1 MFLFVQCNLFFFLV
15 TEDLFIVLRKPS
27 SIIMDPSAVIKNQ
40 QMDSK
45 RMKTGKEKI
54 LIDKTKEG
62 MGKMIELEYI
72 SSDEGF

>member
-1 MFLFVQCNLFFFLV
+1 
-15 TEDLFIVLRKPS
+15 
-27 SIIMDPSAVIKNQ
+27 MDPSAAIKNQ

-72 SSDEGF
+72 SSDEGFWAFWKQSLWTKIL

>member
-1 MFLFVQCNLFFFLV
+1 
-15 TEDLFIVLRKPS
+15 
-27 SIIMDPSAVIKNQ
+27 MDPSAVIKNQ